1 MRTTIALFRAAALR
15 CESLSRGEDY
25 VSSIGTLRGC
35 AEKHLQTYIDPRGP
49 RAFRTYDWQG
59 DPERLSPLDCLA
71 PALLSVRIGYKQ
83 VVPLFRPDG
92 PGAEVLRAMEAVLAN
107 EMCATA
113 DFLDVTLDA
122 RRGPWSLVDRALVA
136 TGEAGGTGLPDF
148 KAVAVTKI
156 LHRKRP
162 NLVPIFDRNIYQF
175 YLGENP
181 ISGAY
186 KDTPRRLWP
195 LLQADLHSQKEW
207 IQDLIAAIRTPDDRR
222 LSLLRAA
229 DIIIWEHAA
238 SGCDT

>member
-1 MRTTIALFRAAALR
+1 VK
-15 CESLSRGEDY
+15 S
-25 VSSIGTLRGC
+25 VGTLLGC
-35 AEKHLQTYIDPRGP
+35 AERHIQTYTDPRGP
-49 RAFRTYDWQG
+49 RAFHTYDWQG

-92 PGAEVLRAMEAVLAN
+92 PGAEVLRAMEAVLADGT
-107 EMCATA
+107 CATA
-113 DFLDVTLDA
+113 DFLDVTLDSSK
-122 RRGPWSLVDRALVA
+122 GPWSLVDRALVA

-162 NLVPIFDRNIYQF
+162 NLVPIFDSNIYQF
-175 YLGENP
+175 YLGEKP
-181 ISGAY
+181 VAGAY

-195 LLQADLHSQKEW
+195 LLHADLRRQREW
-207 IQDLIAAIRTPDDRR
+207 IKDLIAPFRTPDGRP

-229 DIIIWEHAA
+229 DIIIWEHTAG
-238 SGCDT
+238 GCDA